1 MSRRSG
7 RRFADKDMRHFRVSA
22 TWGRPMKRSTDRIL
36 TTHTGSLPRPR
47 DLLEMVR
54 ARARGERVDEDA
66 FKTRLRLAVGEIVR
80 KQADL
85 GIDVVDDGEFGKPS
99 FVTYVR
105 ERLGGLTRQEGERQ
119 SPWIRSRE
127 ALSFPEFY
135 KGLAGTVNSRQALMA
150 CTGPITYRGHKELAT
165 DLDNFK
171 AALKG
176 VDVAEAFVPSI
187 SPSNIE
193 DWNRNDHYKSAEDY
207 LYAIAEAMREEYKAI
222 VAAGFLVQID
232 DPQLVTHYM
241 VNPTATIEQCR
252 KWAQM
257 HVEALNHAL
266 KGIPREKV
274 RYHTCY
280 GINMGPRVHDME
292 VKDIVDIVLKVNAGA
307 FSFEAANPRHEHE
320 WAVWAQAKIPDGA
333 VLIPGV
339 ISHSTV
345 LVEHPELIAQRIGR
359 YAAIVGRENVIA
371 GSDCG
376 FATFAGSDEV
386 HESIV
391 WAKLAALAEGARI
404 ASQAL
409 WAKRAAAPGKT
420 AAPKKAKA
428 PKAKSAGKAKT
439 AKKAKAK

>member
-1 MSRRSG
+1 M
-7 RRFADKDMRHFRVSA
+7 H
-22 TWGRPMKRSTDRIL
+22 RSTDRIL
-36 TTHTGSLPRPR
+36 TTHAGSLPRPR

-54 ARARGERVDEDA
+54 TRARGERVDEDA
-66 FKTRLRLAVGEIVR
+66 FHTRLRLAVGEIVR
-80 KQADL
+80 RQADL

-105 ERLGGLTRQEGERQ
+105 ERLGGLARQEGERQ
-119 SPWIRSRE
+119 NPWIRSRE

-135 KGLAGTVNSRQALMA
+135 QRLAGSVNSRQPLMA
-150 CTGPITYRGHKELAT
+150 CTGPITYRGQKELET
-165 DLDNFK
+165 DLDNLK

-176 VDVAEAFVPSI
+176 VDVAEVFVPSI
-187 SPSNIE
+187 SPSNVE
-193 DWNRNDHYKSAEDY
+193 EWHRNDYYKSQEDY

-232 DPQLVTHYM
+232 DPVLVSHYM
-241 VNPTATIEQCR
+241 VNPTATLEQCR
-252 KWAQM
+252 TWAQM

-292 VKDIVDIVLKVNAGA
+292 VKHIIDIVLRINAGA

-320 WAVWAQAKIPDGA
+320 WTVWAAAKIPDGA

-345 LVEHPELIAQRIGR
+345 LVEHPELIAQRIAR
-359 YAAIVGRENVIA
+359 YAAIVGRANVIA

-391 WAKLAALAEGARI
+391 WAKFSALAEGARI
-404 ASQAL
+404 ASTEL
-409 WAKRAAAPGKT
+409 WAKRAAAPAKAGAKPPKAAKAAAKGKT
-420 AAPKKAKA
+420 KP
-428 PKAKSAGKAKT
+428 AGKPTSASKPR
-439 AKKAKAK
+439 AAKAKRR

>member
-1 MSRRSG
+1 MN
-7 RRFADKDMRHFRVSA
+7 
-22 TWGRPMKRSTDRIL
+22 RSTDRIL

-66 FKTRLRLAVGEIVR
+66 FRTRLRLAVGEIVR
-80 KQADL
+80 RQASL
-85 GIDVVDDGEFGKPS
+85 GVDVVDDGEFGKPS

-105 ERLGGLTRQEGERQ
+105 ERLGGLTRQDGERQ
-119 SPWIRSRE
+119 NPWIRSRE

-135 KGLAGTVNSRQALMA
+135 KGLSGTVNSRQALMA
-150 CTGPITYRGHKELAT
+150 CTGPIAYRGQKELQT
-165 DLDNFK
+165 DLDNLK

-176 VDVAEAFVPSI
+176 VTVADVFVPSI

-193 DWNRNDHYKSAEDY
+193 DWNRNDYYKPAEEY

-241 VNPTATIEQCR
+241 VNPTVTVEQCR
-252 KWAQM
+252 KWAQV

-266 KGIPREKV
+266 KGIPRNKI

-320 WAVWAQAKIPDGA
+320 WTVWAAAKIPDGA

-345 LVEHPELIAQRIGR
+345 LVEHPELIAQRITR
-359 YAAIVGRENVIA
+359 YTDIVGRENVIA

-404 ASQAL
+404 ASQRL
-409 WAKRAAAPGKT
+409 WAKRSATPASAKAKAAKT
-420 AAPKKAKA
+420 AKAA
-428 PKAKSAGKAKT
+428 PKAKAKTAAKAKGKAKPRAGKAKR
-439 AKKAKAK
+439 

>member
-1 MSRRSG
+1 MN
-7 RRFADKDMRHFRVSA
+7 
-22 TWGRPMKRSTDRIL
+22 RSTDRIL
-36 TTHTGSLPRPR
+36 TTHAGSLPRPR
-47 DLLEMVR
+47 DLLDMVR

-66 FKTRLRLAVGEIVR
+66 FQTRLRLAVGEIVR
-80 KQADL
+80 RQADL
-85 GIDVVDDGEFGKPS
+85 GIDVIDDGEFGKPS

-119 SPWIRSRE
+119 NPWIRSRE

-135 KGLAGTVNSRQALMA
+135 QRLAGTVNSRQALMA
-150 CTGPITYRGHKELAT
+150 CTAPITYRGQKELAT
-165 DLDNFK
+165 DLGNLK

-176 VDVAEAFVPSI
+176 VDVAEVFVPSI
-187 SPSNIE
+187 SPSNVE
-193 DWNRNDHYKSAEDY
+193 EWNRNDYYKGPEDY
-207 LYAIAEAMREEYKAI
+207 LYAIADAMREEYKAI

-232 DPQLVTHYM
+232 DPVLVSHYM

-292 VKDIVDIVLKVNAGA
+292 VKDIIDIVLEINAGA

-320 WAVWAQAKIPDGA
+320 WTVWGAAKIPDGA

-345 LVEHPELIAQRIGR
+345 LVEHPELIAQRIAR
-359 YAAIVGRENVIA
+359 YADIVGRENVIA

-391 WAKLAALAEGARI
+391 WAKFAALAEGARI
-404 ASQAL
+404 ASREL
-409 WAKRAAAPGKT
+409 WAKRAAKAAAPDAAKAAKNAT
-420 AAPKKAKA
+420 AAPPAKKAAKKTAKPKAKA
-428 PKAKSAGKAKT
+428 RAAKSKRR
-439 AKKAKAK
+439 

>member
-1 MSRRSG
+1 
-7 RRFADKDMRHFRVSA
+7 
-22 TWGRPMKRSTDRIL
+22 MKRCADRIL
-36 TTHTGSLPRPR
+36 TTHAGSLPRPR
-47 DLLEMVR
+47 DLLDMVR

-66 FKTRLRLAVGEIVR
+66 FQTRLRLAVGEIVR

-127 ALSFPEFY
+127 AISFPEFY
-135 KGLAGTVNSRQALMA
+135 KQQAGAVNARQPLMA
-150 CTGPITYRGHKELAT
+150 CTGPIVYRGHKELKT
-165 DLDNFK
+165 DLDNLK

-176 VDVAEAFVPSI
+176 VDVADVFVPSI
-187 SPSNIE
+187 SPSNVE
-193 DWNRNDHYKSAEDY
+193 DWNRNEYYKSAEDY
-207 LYAIAEAMREEYKAI
+207 LYAIADAMAEEYKAI

-232 DPQLVTHYM
+232 DPQLVTHYV
-241 VNPTATIEQCR
+241 VNPTATIAQCR
-252 KWAQM
+252 MWARM

-266 KGIPREKV
+266 REIPREKI

-292 VKDIVDIVLKVNAGA
+292 AKDIIDIVLKINAGA

-320 WAVWAQAKIPDGA
+320 WTVWDEAKIPDGA

-339 ISHSTV
+339 ISHSTI
-345 LVEHPELIAQRIGR
+345 LVEHPELIAQRIAR
-359 YAAIVGRENVIA
+359 YARIAGRENVIA

-391 WAKLAALAEGARI
+391 WAKFAALAKGARI
-404 ASQAL
+404 ASKEL
-409 WAKRAAAPGKT
+409 WAKRAAT
-420 AAPKKAKA
+420 QAKA
-428 PKAKSAGKAKT
+428 PAKT
-439 AKKAKAK
+439 PAKTPRAKRKPSARTPRRAAKRR

>member
-1 MSRRSG
+1 MQ
-7 RRFADKDMRHFRVSA
+7 
-22 TWGRPMKRSTDRIL
+22 RSTDRIL
-36 TTHTGSLPRPR
+36 TTHAGSLPRPR
-47 DLLEMVR
+47 DLLELVR

-66 FKTRLRLAVGEIVR
+66 FQTRLRMAVGEIVR
-80 KQADL
+80 RQADL

-105 ERLGGLTRQEGERQ
+105 ERLGGLTRQDGERQ

-135 KGLAGTVNSRQALMA
+135 KGLAGTVNARQALMA
-150 CTGPITYRGHKELAT
+150 CTGPITYRGHDELKR
-165 DLDNFK
+165 DLDNLK

-176 VDVAEAFVPSI
+176 VDVADVFVPSI

-193 DWNRNDHYKSAEDY
+193 DWNRNDYYKTAEEY
-207 LYAIAEAMREEYKAI
+207 LFAIADAMREEYKAI

-252 KWAQM
+252 KWARM

-266 KGIPREKV
+266 RGIPRDKV

-292 VKDIVDIVLKVNAGA
+292 AKDIIDIVLKINAGA

-320 WAVWAQAKIPDGA
+320 WIVWDEMKIPDGA

-345 LVEHPELIAQRIGR
+345 LVEHPELVAQRIAR
-359 YAAIVGRENVIA
+359 YARIGGRENVIA

-391 WAKLAALAEGARI
+391 WAKFAALAKGARI
-404 ASQAL
+404 ASKAL
-409 WAKRAAAPGKT
+409 WAKRVAKP
-420 AAPKKAKA
+420 AKA
-428 PKAKSAGKAKT
+428 P
-439 AKKAKAK
+439 AKKPAAPRKAAKRR

>member
-1 MSRRSG
+1 MN
-7 RRFADKDMRHFRVSA
+7 
-22 TWGRPMKRSTDRIL
+22 RSTDRII

-54 ARARGERVDEDA
+54 ARSRGERVDEDA
-66 FKTRLRLAVGEIVR
+66 FQTRLRLAVGEIVR
-80 KQADL
+80 RQADL
-85 GIDVVDDGEFGKPS
+85 GVDVVDDGELGKPS

-105 ERLGGLTRQEGERQ
+105 ERLGGLTRQDGERQ
-119 SPWIRSRE
+119 SPWVRSRE

-135 KGLAGTVNSRQALMA
+135 KGLSGTVNARQALMA
-150 CTGPITYRGHKELAT
+150 CTGPIAYRGHNELQT
-165 DLDNFK
+165 DLDNLE

-176 VDVAEAFVPSI
+176 VTVADVFVPSI

-193 DWNRNDHYKSAEDY
+193 DWNRNDYYKSAEEY
-207 LYAIAEAMREEYKAI
+207 LFAIADAMREEYKAI

-241 VNPTATIEQCR
+241 VNPTATIAQCR
-252 KWAQM
+252 TWAQM

-266 KGIPREKV
+266 KGIPREKI

-292 VKDIVDIVLKVNAGA
+292 VKDIVDIVLEVNAGA

-320 WAVWAQAKIPDGA
+320 WTIWAEANIPDGA

-345 LVEHPELIAQRIGR
+345 LVEHPELIAQRIAR

-391 WAKLAALAEGARI
+391 WAKLSALAEGARI
-404 ASQAL
+404 ASQQL
-409 WAKRAAAPGKT
+409 WAKRSATP
-420 AAPKKAKA
+420 AKA
-428 PKAKSAGKAKT
+428 RGKE
-439 AKKAKAK
+439 AKKAKAAPKARAKTAAKAKVKARAGKAKRR

>member
-1 MSRRSG
+1 
-7 RRFADKDMRHFRVSA
+7 
-22 TWGRPMKRSTDRIL
+22 MKRSTDRIL

-54 ARARGERVDEDA
+54 ARARGERIDEDA
-66 FKTRLRLAVGEIVR
+66 FQTRLRMAVGEIVR
-80 KQADL
+80 RQADL
-85 GIDVVDDGEFGKPS
+85 GVDVVDDGEFGKAS

-105 ERLGGLTRQEGERQ
+105 ERLGGLTRQDGERQ
-119 SPWIRSRE
+119 SPWVRSRE

-135 KGLAGTVNSRQALMA
+135 KGLSGTVNARQALMA
-150 CTGPITYRGHKELAT
+150 CTGPIAYRGQKELQT
-165 DLDNFK
+165 DLDNLK

-176 VDVAEAFVPSI
+176 VTVADTFVPSI

-193 DWNRNDHYKSAEDY
+193 DWNRNDYYKSAEEY
-207 LYAIAEAMREEYKAI
+207 LYAIADAMREEYKAI
-222 VAAGFLVQID
+222 AAAGFLVQID

-241 VNPTATIEQCR
+241 VNPTVTIEQCR

-320 WAVWAQAKIPDGA
+320 WTVWGAAKIPDGA
-333 VLIPGV
+333 ILIPGV

-345 LVEHPELIAQRIGR
+345 LVEHPELVAQRLVT
-359 YAAIVGRENVIA
+359 YARFVGRENVIA
-371 GSDCG
+371 GTDCG
-376 FATFAGSDEV
+376 FATFAGADDI
-386 HESIV
+386 HPSIV
-391 WAKLAALAEGARI
+391 WAKFESLVKGAEI
-404 ASQAL
+404 ASREL
-409 WAKRAAAPGKT
+409 WG
-420 AAPKKAKA
+420 
-428 PKAKSAGKAKT
+428 
-439 AKKAKAK
+439 

>member
-1 MSRRSG
+1 
-7 RRFADKDMRHFRVSA
+7 
-22 TWGRPMKRSTDRIL
+22 MKRSTDRIL

-54 ARARGERVDEDA
+54 ARARGERIDEDA
-66 FKTRLRLAVGEIVR
+66 FQTRLRMAVGEIVR
-80 KQADL
+80 RQADL
-85 GIDVVDDGEFGKPS
+85 GVDVVDDGEFGKAS

-105 ERLGGLTRQEGERQ
+105 ERLGGLTRQDGERQ
-119 SPWIRSRE
+119 SPWVRSRE

-135 KGLAGTVNSRQALMA
+135 KGLSGTVNARQALMA
-150 CTGPITYRGHKELAT
+150 CTGPIAYRGRKELQT
-165 DLDNFK
+165 DLDNLK

-176 VDVAEAFVPSI
+176 VTVADTFVPSI

-193 DWNRNDHYKSAEDY
+193 DWNRNDYYKSAEEY
-207 LYAIAEAMREEYKAI
+207 LYAIADAMREEYKAI
-222 VAAGFLVQID
+222 AAAGFLVQID

-241 VNPTATIEQCR
+241 VNPTVTIEQCR

-292 VKDIVDIVLKVNAGA
+292 LKDIAGA

-320 WAVWAQAKIPDGA
+320 WTVWGAAKIPDGA
-333 VLIPGV
+333 ILIPGV

-345 LVEHPELIAQRIGR
+345 LVEHPELIAQRIMR
-359 YAAIVGRENVIA
+359 YANIVGRENVIA

-391 WAKLAALAEGARI
+391 WAKFSALAEGARI
-404 ASQAL
+404 ATKEL
-409 WAKRAAAPGKT
+409 WTKRSAAP
-420 AAPKKAKA
+420 
-428 PKAKSAGKAKT
+428 AKT
-439 AKKAKAK
+439 AKAAKAAPKSKAPAKSKAKAKSKASAAKPKRR

>member
-1 MSRRSG
+1 MN
-7 RRFADKDMRHFRVSA
+7 
-22 TWGRPMKRSTDRIL
+22 RSTDRIL

-54 ARARGERVDEDA
+54 ARSRGERVDEDA
-66 FKTRLRLAVGEIVR
+66 FQTRLRLAVGEIVR
-80 KQADL
+80 RQADL

-105 ERLGGLTRQEGERQ
+105 ERLGGLTRQDGERQ
-119 SPWIRSRE
+119 SPWARSRE
-127 ALSFPEFY
+127 ALSFPDFY
-135 KGLAGTVNSRQALMA
+135 QRQAGAVNARQALMA
-150 CTGPITYRGHKELAT
+150 CTGPITYRGHKELQT
-165 DLDNFK
+165 DLDNLK

-176 VDVAEAFVPSI
+176 VAVADVFVPSI
-187 SPSNIE
+187 SPSNVE
-193 DWNRNDHYKSAEDY
+193 EWNRNDYYRSAEEY
-207 LYAIAEAMREEYKAI
+207 LYAIADAMREEYKAI

-232 DPQLVTHYM
+232 DPVLVTHYV

-252 KWAQM
+252 KWAHL

-266 KGIPREKV
+266 KEIPREKI

-320 WAVWAQAKIPDGA
+320 WTVWGAAKIPDGA

-345 LVEHPELIAQRIGR
+345 LVEHPELIAQRIAR

-391 WAKLAALAEGARI
+391 WAKLSALAEGARI
-404 ASQAL
+404 ASKQL
-409 WAKRAAAPGKT
+409 WAKRSATPAK
-420 AAPKKAKA
+420 PKQ
-428 PKAKSAGKAKT
+428 AKT
-439 AKKAKAK
+439 APRAKTKSAAKARTKARAGKPKRR